1 MQLLTRRLLVGPETV
16 LLSQRARA
24 LQSGRHLEALL
35 PAAAVRLPFK
45 ILEYVVSGR
54 DWLTAQVERLVF
66 RPRAL
71 VILLGMLLTND
82 LLQLILLEQYRF
94 VQVVGVGVVA
104 AARVLVALGMML
116 TISLFDVTQR
126 RLQLDRY
133 LALELID

>member
-1 MQLLTRRLLVGPETV
+1 M
-16 LLSQRARA
+16 
-24 LQSGRHLEALL
+24 
-35 PAAAVRLPFK
+35 RLPFK

-126 RLQLDRY
+126 RLQLDWY